1 MTKLSLQGK
10 SCSVVLKDLSSFSEL
25 RQQSTS
31 VQELDTWQETSP
43 ANVEECVSKLQ
54 SEIGKKSENL
64 VPFKKIKSPEK
75 NKI

>member
-10 SCSVVLKDLSSFSEL
+10 SCSMVLKDLSSFSEF

-31 VQELDTWQETSP
+31 VQEPDTWQETGP

-54 SEIGKKSENL
+54 SEI
-64 VPFKKIKSPEK
+64 EK
-75 NKI
+75 RVNP

>member
-10 SCSVVLKDLSSFSEL
+10 SCIVVLKDLSSLLEL

-31 VQELDTWQETSP
+31 VQELDTWQETGP

-54 SEIGKKSENL
+54 SEAE
-64 VPFKKIKSPEK
+64 KIESTLSS
-75 NKI
+75 I